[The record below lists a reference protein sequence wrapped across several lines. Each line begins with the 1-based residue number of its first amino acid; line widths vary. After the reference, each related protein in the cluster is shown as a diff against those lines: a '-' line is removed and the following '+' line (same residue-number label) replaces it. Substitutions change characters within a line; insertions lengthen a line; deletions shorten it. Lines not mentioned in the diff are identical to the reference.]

1 MGIRIG
7 AATATIY
14 LSLGSLTS
22 AGTCP
27 SAVTAAVHKAHA
39 DAAVTSCKQEHEKG
53 KSEFEV
59 KLATAGGQ
67 TMDLDVSPDG
77 TILLTEE
84 PVALSAVPAEVMNA
98 LGSKYAG
105 AKPTRAEKQTAAD
118 GTVTYEIAFAAGM
131 KKKEAT
137 FGADGTFVE
146 EE

>member
-67 TMDLDVSPDG
+67 TMELDVSPDG

-105 AKPTRAEKQTAAD
+105 AKPTRAD
-118 GTVTYEIAFAAGM
+118 GDLRDRVRGRY
-131 KKKEAT
+131 
-137 FGADGTFVE
+137 E
-146 EE
+146 EEGSDLRCRRNLRRRGVGHDGW